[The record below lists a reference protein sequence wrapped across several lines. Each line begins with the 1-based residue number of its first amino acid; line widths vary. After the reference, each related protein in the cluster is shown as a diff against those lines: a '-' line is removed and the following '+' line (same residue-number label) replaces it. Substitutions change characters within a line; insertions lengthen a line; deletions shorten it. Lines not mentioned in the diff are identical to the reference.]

1 MKHTSPLL
9 KLVVAFSLLA
19 TSTAFAAGGHGEDH
33 KPKFGGIV
41 SEGKTFDV
49 ELVAKPDLITV
60 YLSDHGK
67 SMSVNGAN
75 GKITLLS
82 GTEKVEADLTPAG
95 DTKMLAKGRF
105 PVASGTR
112 VVVVI
117 TPQGKSAGK
126 LVFTIK

>member
-1 MKHTSPLL
+1 MKHKSPLIT
-9 KLVVAFSLLA
+9 LVVAFSLVA

-49 ELVAKPDLITV
+49 ELVAKPDLITI

-67 SMSVNGAN
+67 PMSVKGAN

-82 GTEKVEADLTPAG
+82 GSEKVEADLTPAG
-95 DTKMLAKGRF
+95 DTQMSAKGKF
-105 PVASGTR
+105 PVASGTK
-112 VVVVI
+112 VVVMI
-117 TPQGKSAGK
+117 TPQGKSASK
-126 LVFTIK
+126 LMFTLK